1 MVAASPVFHTR
12 RDLPDVTGPDVL
24 EPVAR
29 GLASLIAEAA

>member
-12 RDLPDVTGPDVL
+12 RDLADVTGPELL

-29 GLASLIAEAA
+29 GLAELIAGVA